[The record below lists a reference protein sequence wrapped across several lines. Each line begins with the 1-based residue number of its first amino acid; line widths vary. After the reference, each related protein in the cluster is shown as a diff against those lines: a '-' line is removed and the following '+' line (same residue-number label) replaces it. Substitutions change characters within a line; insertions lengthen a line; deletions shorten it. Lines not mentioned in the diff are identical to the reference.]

1 MLSIGEISFA
11 GWVFLALPSLESLQA
26 ATASKSSA
34 RRFVCV
40 SLNYGMNP
48 GGFFPE
54 QTGSDYV
61 MPTLLKPLE
70 RHKRD
75 LTVFSNLDHPEVGGG
90 HGCSNTLLNG
100 VESRTPR
107 KTSKTSLGSTPCRK
121 DRTRHSFSF
130 LRWARV
136 AFRGSRAGVRLPTMG
151 NPREIFAEL
160 FLEDNPKLKAKR
172 KQCLARC

>member
-1 MLSIGEISFA
+1 MSAINRRNFLRGVGVS
-11 GWVFLALPSLESLQA
+11 LALPSLESLQA

-40 SLNYGMNP
+40 SPNYGMNP

-100 VESRTPR
+100 VELKDAKENKENRVL
-107 KTSKTSLGSTPCRK
+107 KVHKVLMVSTLDK
-121 DRTRHSFSF
+121 V
-130 LRWARV
+130 LRV
-136 AFRGSRAGVRLPTMG
+136 
-151 NPREIFAEL
+151 
-160 FLEDNPKLKAKR
+160 
-172 KQCLARC
+172 